1 MCAVVSPA
9 IGVAQVVP
17 KYAGSACWAQDASVP
32 PEPAQTAVWQYY
44 RPKCDG
50 GPLQQHLDVFKG
62 YTRYAQYPAKTL
74 ADMDWEAIVRKV
86 LSAQTGD
93 WGAEEVSKAALQWAR
108 LACPEMT
115 KRRLGQLQCLG
126 AWTMDYCY
134 TASRVQQNRAKACV
148 DFIPVPNAS
157 YYAIA
162 LASGMQQTL
171 QELGVA
177 SNAEAIGNV
186 FEVAAAAAFAAA
198 DFAYLGSHLL
208 ELDKVSHMRGAAEAA
223 LRVTRQRQSSAVI
236 SRAMPAIERATRQA
250 LHAHP

>member
-1 MCAVVSPA
+1 MCAFMSPV
-9 IGVAQVVP
+9 IGAAVP
-17 KYAGSACWAQDASVP
+17 MYAGNACWAQDASVP

-50 GPLQQHLDVFKG
+50 GPLQPHLDVFSG

-74 ADMDWEAIVRKV
+74 ADMDWRAIVHKV
-86 LSAQTGD
+86 LSAQAYS
-93 WGAEEVSKAALQWAR
+93 WGAEDVSKAALQWAR

-157 YYAIA
+157 YYSIA
-162 LASGMQQTL
+162 LASGMQQKL

-177 SNAEAIGNV
+177 SNVEAIGNV
-186 FEVAAAAAFAAA
+186 FEVAAAATFAAG
-198 DFAYLGSHLL
+198 DFSFLQCLL
-208 ELDKVSHMRGAAEAA
+208 QELDKV
-223 LRVTRQRQSSAVI
+223 
-236 SRAMPAIERATRQA
+236 
-250 LHAHP
+250 

>member
-32 PEPAQTAVWQYY
+32 PEPAQNAVWHYY

-50 GPLQQHLDVFKG
+50 GPLQPHLDVFSG

-74 ADMDWEAIVRKV
+74 ADMDWRAIVHKV
-86 LSAQTGD
+86 LGAQAYS
-93 WGAEEVSKAALQWAR
+93 WGAEDVSKAALQWAR

-134 TASRVQQNRAKACV
+134 TASRVQQNKAKACV

-157 YYAIA
+157 YHSIA
-162 LASGMQQTL
+162 LASGMQQKL

-177 SNAEAIGNV
+177 SNVEAIGNV
-186 FEVAAAAAFAAA
+186 FEVAAAAAFAAG
-198 DFAYLGSHLL
+198 DFSFLQCLL
-208 ELDKVSHMRGAAEAA
+208 QELNKV
-223 LRVTRQRQSSAVI
+223 
-236 SRAMPAIERATRQA
+236 
-250 LHAHP
+250 